1 MAETIRL
8 RATILGCGS
17 SPGVPR
23 IGNDW
28 GACDPNDPR
37 NRRTRCSLLV
47 ERFDG
52 DKPPTRVLVDTG
64 PDMREQLLAAG
75 VGRIDGVIYTHAHAD
90 HLHGIDDLRSFWLE
104 SQRLV
109 DIYADDPTADRI
121 EEGFSYC
128 LKTAHGSGYPPI
140 LRLHRIRPN
149 APFILDG
156 PGGPVEIMPFRQ
168 IHGGSTSLGLRFG
181 ALAYSCDVS
190 DIPPESA
197 SLLVGL
203 DVWIVDAL
211 RYEPHPSHL
220 SVDQA
225 LAWIARLS
233 PRRAVL
239 THMHNDLDYAT
250 LEGRLPSHVEPAYDG
265 MRIAF

>member
-1 MAETIRL
+1 VTEISRF

-37 NRRTRCSLLV
+37 NRRTRCALLV

-64 PDMREQLLAAG
+64 PDVREQLLAAG
-75 VGRIDGVIYTHAHAD
+75 VGRIDGVVYTHAHAD

-104 SQRLV
+104 TGLLV
-109 DIYADDPTADRI
+109 DIYADDLTADRI

-128 LKTAHGSGYPPI
+128 LKTAPGSSYPPI
-140 LRLHRIRPN
+140 LRLNRIRPDGPLTLN
-149 APFILDG
+149 G
-156 PGGPVEIMPFRQ
+156 PGGPIEIMPFRQ

-197 SLLVGL
+197 SLLAGL

-225 LAWIARLS
+225 LGWIASLG

-250 LEGRLPSHVEPAYDG
+250 LKSQLPSHVEPAYDG
-265 MRIAF
+265 MQIAF